1 MNVEEA
7 VASSVKGEALALN
20 AEGRK
25 LGYAK
30 GAEAHLSPR
39 KRRKRNCQPVVT
51 LYATRVKGRGLDS
64 KHVRLDKAD
73 APTRERILALD
84 WEPVEPLQ
92 VVDRLASMFRRGR
105 IQV

>member
-20 AEGRK
+20 NEGRK
-25 LGYAK
+25 VGYAK
-30 GAEAHLSPR
+30 GAGAHLSPR
-39 KRRKRNCQPVVT
+39 KRRKKNHQPIVT
-51 LYATRVKGRGLDS
+51 LYATRANGRGLDS

-73 APTRERILALD
+73 VPTRERILALH
-84 WEPVEPLQ
+84 WEPVEP
-92 VVDRLASMFRRGR
+92 VPIVDRLASMFRRGR